1 MLPSSKIVKEDA
13 KKHLSGKWPLSIAAI
28 MISLFFVFFLLVLF
42 SLLVQFF
49 SGGIP
54 LIILSVSVI
63 FIAALLGFPLTL
75 GVLRLFRYI
84 YEAKDTSLYTAFYY
98 FSSRRLLL
106 KTFKLFILL
115 TSKIAL
121 IALLLLLPA
130 TITDLLASGRLP
142 FFADSGMPI
151 WFSNLWVF
159 SAFLRGIAAVIFFV
173 TVIRHCPSLY
183 IFIINDDLDCFE
195 IMHLSTKVSK
205 RSAGAFIGLIFSFLG
220 YFLISI
226 FVVPLIFTLPIFIM
240 SYLTHSAA
248 AVELY
253 NKKTVSDDF
262 FENDNKFD
270 L

>member
-28 MISLFFVFFLLVLF
+28 MISLFFVFFLLMLF
-42 SLLVQFF
+42 SFMGQFF
-49 SGGIP
+49 TGGMP
-54 LIILSVSVI
+54 LIIVSVSVI
-63 FIAALLGFPLTL
+63 FIGALLGFPLNL
-75 GVLRLFRYI
+75 GVLRFFRYI
-84 YEAKDTSLYTAFYY
+84 YEDKDTSLYTVFYY
-98 FSSRRLLL
+98 FSSRRLFS
-106 KTFKLFILL
+106 KTLKLFLLL

-121 IALLLLLPA
+121 VALLLLLPA

-142 FFADSGMPI
+142 LFADSGMPI

-159 SAFLRGIAAVIFFV
+159 SAFLRGIAAVIFFII
-173 TVIRHCPSLY
+173 VIRHCPSLY
-183 IFIINDDLDCFE
+183 IFIINDELDCFE

-226 FVVPLIFTLPIFIM
+226 FVVPLIFTLPIFII

-248 AVELY
+248 AIELY
-253 NKKTVSDDF
+253 NKKIVSDNF
-262 FENDNKFD
+262 FDNNNEFD